1 MSDRLNRLQAR
12 LEEFRDERDWAQFH
26 SLKNLIAALSVEA
39 GELLELTLWQNDDIL
54 EDSLQDKAV
63 AERLEHECAD
73 VLAYL
78 LLIASRADFD
88 LVAATER
95 KLEVNRA
102 KYPVEKARGSAVKY
116 DKL

>member
-1 MSDRLNRLQAR
+1 MSDRLNGLQAR

-39 GELLELTLWQNDDIL
+39 GELLELTLWQKEEAL
-54 EDSLQDKAV
+54 EDALQDEAV
-63 AERLEHECAD
+63 AERLQHECSD

-88 LVAATER
+88 LIAATER
-95 KLEVNRA
+95 KLEINRA

>member
-1 MSDRLNRLQAR
+1 MSDRLNGLQAR

-39 GELLELTLWQNDDIL
+39 GELLELTLWQKEEAL
-54 EDSLQDKAV
+54 EEALLDKAV
-63 AERLEHECAD
+63 AERLQHECAD

-78 LLIASRADFD
+78 LMIASRAEFD
-88 LVAATER
+88 LIAAAER
-95 KLEVNRA
+95 KLEINRA
-102 KYPVEKARGSAVKY
+102 KYPAEKARGSAVKY

>member
-1 MSDRLNRLQAR
+1 MADRLDRLQAC

-39 GELLELTLWQNDDIL
+39 GELLELTLWQP
-54 EDSLQDKAV
+54 EKAMESALQDPTS
-63 AERLEHECAD
+63 AERLQNECAD

-88 LVAATER
+88 LIAATER
-95 KLEVNRA
+95 KLEINRA
-102 KYPVEKARGSAVKY
+102 KYPVEKARGTAVKY